1 MTAGQ
6 PRRTRRRSTPA
17 AALPRPAAGA
27 GITEEPAEPEAIHAE
42 THRAT
47 RRTPPRAREHHVT
60 NTYAYVKRDL
70 LTVAGVGVV
79 VIAFIVG
86 MSYRI

>member
-17 AALPRPAAGA
+17 AALPRPVAGDV
-27 GITEEPAEPEAIHAE
+27 ITGDPAEPEPVHGD
-42 THRAT
+42 TQRAT

-70 LTVAGVGVV
+70 LTVAGVGVI
-79 VIAFIVG
+79 VIAFIVA